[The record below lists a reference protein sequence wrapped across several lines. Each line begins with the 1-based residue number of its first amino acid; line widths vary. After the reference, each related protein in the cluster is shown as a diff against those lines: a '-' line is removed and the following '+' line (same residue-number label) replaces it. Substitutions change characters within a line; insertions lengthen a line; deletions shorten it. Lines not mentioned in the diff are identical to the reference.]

1 MKSFLAAAVASAA
14 FMLSALDR
22 SALADTVPAPDRSAD
37 LDPPVQTGTSAHAID
52 FESGTPPNYE
62 AIIGRRPFPSI
73 RLDAE
78 LFLPDVNAPFPV
90 VIIAP
95 GSGGVSAPVREHAKA
110 LVANGI
116 AVLLI
121 DPFGRRGV
129 RSTVTDQLQF
139 SFAASSFDVL
149 AAARH
154 LAARP
159 EIDAE
164 RIGAL
169 GYSRG
174 GIAVLQAAVS
184 VMARSVLGEHRV
196 LRAVAAGWPWCGY
209 QFKEPR
215 TAPTAVRLLVADQD
229 DWVSPIQCQA
239 YASAMQQHNPDV
251 SIRLFQDALHG
262 FGYGRELTEIPGAQ
276 KALTAPIVYLNDEGT
291 FLDWYTGEPL
301 PGADDGEL
309 ARRYEPFI
317 TRGARAGSK
326 GDQAHQFVEDVVEF
340 FTQAL
345 RR

>member
-1 MKSFLAAAVASAA
+1 VSL
-14 FMLSALDR
+14 LALDR
-22 SALADTVPAPDRSAD
+22 QALADMASGSSGSGDQNRERDALSA
-37 LDPPVQTGTSAHAID
+37 TTIA

-73 RLDAE
+73 QLDAE
-78 LFLPDVNAPFPV
+78 LFLPHGSLPFPA

-95 GSGGVSAPVREHAKA
+95 GSGGVSAPMREHAKA
-110 LVANGI
+110 LVENGI
-116 AVLLI
+116 AVLLV

-149 AAARH
+149 AATRH
-154 LAARP
+154 LATRP

-174 GIAVLQAAVS
+174 GIAVLQAAVRM
-184 VMARSVLGEHRV
+184 MAGAVLGEQLA

-215 TAPTAVRLLVADQD
+215 TSPTAVRLLVADHD
-229 DWVSPIQCQA
+229 DWVSPVQCQA
-239 YASAMQQHNPDV
+239 YASAMQQHNPEV
-251 SIRLFQDALHG
+251 SIRLFKDALHG
-262 FGYGRELTEIPGAQ
+262 FGYGRAPREIPDAQ
-276 KALTAPIVYLNDEGT
+276 KALTAPIVYLDESGT

-309 ARRYEPFI
+309 ARRYQPFI
-317 TRGARAGSK
+317 THGARAGST
-326 GDQAHQFVEDVVEF
+326 GDQAREFVADVVAF
-340 FTQAL
+340 FTHNL